1 MSVWLVWMK
10 RKRGQRKGC
19 SFRFPLPKTEKNGP
33 DISRARQTA
42 EVFFLP
48 FLITRAPRRGMN
60 ESSTVPVSGSG
71 VGSGLFLN
79 VATAVNCLL
88 PAPGEEGLGMG
99 GGLIY
104 TSRVGGWVR
113 TRRHFTAN
121 VCSLAKEYI
130 HLAGGTLNRG
140 TSPTMS
146 LPLPPNVCRA
156 LRDVKS
162 CCCWMLG

>member
-1 MSVWLVWMK
+1 MEGGLDANVGVAGVDEEEERPAEGMLFS
-10 RKRGQRKGC
+10 
-19 SFRFPLPKTEKNGP
+19 
-33 DISRARQTA
+33 ISS
-42 EVFFLP
+42 

-99 GGLIY
+99 GGL
-104 TSRVGGWVR
+104 
-113 TRRHFTAN
+113 
-121 VCSLAKEYI
+121 
-130 HLAGGTLNRG
+130 AGGTLNRG